1 MGEFNGY
8 IAFYGFE
15 FMLIVYV
22 NAGRDGMAALK
33 RHTFDDL
40 AHFAVAEKNDVHRES
55 IGRKNAFCL
64 WISKTDG

>member
-1 MGEFNGY
+1 
-8 IAFYGFE
+8 
-15 FMLIVYV
+15 
-22 NAGRDGMAALK
+22 MAALK